1 MQNVNWTRLYTA
13 LALAL
18 ALFVGSSFGVR
29 AQDHAAPVAGA
40 PAAGAPA
47 AGAPANPT
55 AQLDDP
61 APGTEHGAEAN
72 QTGGEAHEAPNAF
85 TPHAGTW
92 INPIARKIFGQG
104 DPVAED
110 ENHHPYPAGAKRGVE
125 VHFSNV
131 KYDYLVI
138 SFVLMAGLAIFGVV
152 AARKATIRPEGK
164 PNSAANSFEAAADGY
179 RDYLIGVMGVDLAN
193 KYAPLISSFFFT
205 ILLFNWIGLIPG
217 LMSPT
222 ANPNVPFALAF
233 VSFFMVHIIAIKE
246 TGLKAWFLHLVG
258 EPRWMAPLMFPLHV
272 VGELVKPVS
281 LALRLLGN
289 VFGEEVVVAKLIGLA
304 LLAGI
309 GLGLPTFIPF
319 QLPIM
324 LLGVFFGFLQ
334 ALVFSTLLAIY
345 IAILGTHHD
354 HDHDAHNAHGHV
366 EHTHVS
372 GHHEYVA
379 HSTELTIG

>member
-1 MQNVNWTRLYTA
+1 MQNVNLTRRKAASLLAVLFFVFAACFGTA
-13 LALAL
+13 A
-18 ALFVGSSFGVR
+18 R
-29 AQDHAAPVAGA
+29 AQDHAAPVAPAHNAAAELDHGTA
-40 PAAGAPA
+40 PDAENEQHA
-47 AGAPANPT
+47 
-55 AQLDDP
+55 
-61 APGTEHGAEAN
+61 AEAH
-72 QTGGEAHEAPNAF
+72 GEEHETPNAF

-92 INPIARKIFGQG
+92 INPIARGIFGL
-104 DPVAED
+104 PTPKAVRED
-110 ENHHPYPAGAKRGVE
+110 HSEYKPGEKREAE
-125 VHFSNV
+125 VHFTNV

-138 SFVLMAGLAIFGVV
+138 SFILMALLAIAGV
-152 AARKATIRPEGK
+152 AAAKKATVRPEGK
-164 PNSAANSFEAAADGY
+164 PNSLSHGFEAAADGFHN
-179 RDYLIGVMGVDLAN
+179 YLVGVMGEDLAR
-193 KYAPLISSFFFT
+193 KYAPLIASFFFT
-205 ILLFNWIGLIPG
+205 ILLFNWTGLIPG

-222 ANPNVPFALAF
+222 ANPNVPFALAI
-233 VSFFMVHIIAIKE
+233 VSFFMVHVIAIRE
-246 TGLKAWFLHLVG
+246 TGFKAWFLHLVG

-304 LLAGI
+304 ILAGAA
-309 GLGLPTFIPF
+309 LGLPTFLPF

-354 HDHDAHNAHGHV
+354 DHDAHNAHGHV
-366 EHTHVS
+366 EHIHTE

-379 HSTELTIG
+379 HGNQLTIG